1 MSSINLD
8 LDFQEYAPTSGASNS
23 NQPQQSD
30 VQIKIPLHNDSGS
43 SNSNPGGG
51 NTILNLL
58 QNFQSNQP
66 ASGLSEETL
75 QQLIQLS
82 RNKQRNK
89 QQQRSTSGGGWG
101 LGILAQYF
109 DVTSTDVLQRIL
121 WSAVPVRKV
130 GIDLDDLSD
139 PELTEPLRDSNLSAG
154 PSSTNIDNDGLTD
167 QSSNKS
173 LLEQLGD
180 KRKFYSYMER
190 FIQSR
195 PDLYGPFW
203 ISATLIFA
211 VAIFSNIV
219 SFRNYRD
226 KFYHLHETNASPLGG
241 SNNASLPLE
250 GNLPQIEEWHYS
262 VDELNMT
269 ASLVMFY
276 VTLLPTFLWFLFW
289 FRGCTKYYTLT
300 ETICGYGYSLSIFVP
315 LSFLLMIQAALF
327 RYIAISIA
335 SISSGLVLVMS
346 FLPMIHSDP
355 NKGGSHI
362 ILVIV
367 FACQVGLAY
376 VLHRIMLL

>member
-8 LDFQEYAPTSGASNS
+8 LDFQEYAPTSGAPNMD
-23 NQPQQSD
+23 QPQQTD
-30 VQIKIPLHNDSGS
+30 VQIKIPTHNDSSGS
-43 SNSNPGGG
+43 SNSNLGGG
-51 NTILNLL
+51 NSILNLL
-58 QNFQSNQP
+58 QNFQTNQS
-66 ASGLSEETL
+66 SGLSEETL
-75 QQLIQLS
+75 QQLVRLS

-89 QQQRSTSGGGWG
+89 QQQRGTSGGSWG

-109 DVTSTDVLQRIL
+109 DVTTTDVLQRIL
-121 WSAVPVRKV
+121 WSAVPVRKI
-130 GIDLDDLSD
+130 GIDIDDLNDS
-139 PELTEPLRDSNLSAG
+139 ELTAPLTESNLSAG

-167 QSSNKS
+167 QSSNKN
-173 LLEQLGD
+173 LLEQLGS
-180 KRKFYSYMER
+180 KRKYYSYIER

-203 ISATLIFA
+203 ISVTLIFA

-226 KFYHLHETNASPLGG
+226 KFYQLHEKNATLSE
-241 SNNASLPLE
+241 SSLPLE
-250 GNLPQIEEWHYS
+250 RNLPQIEEWHYS

-300 ETICGYGYSLSIFVP
+300 ETICAYGYSLSIFLP
-315 LSFLLMIQAALF
+315 LSFLLMIQATFF
-327 RYIAISIA
+327 RYIVITIA

-367 FACQVGLAY
+367 FACQLGLAY